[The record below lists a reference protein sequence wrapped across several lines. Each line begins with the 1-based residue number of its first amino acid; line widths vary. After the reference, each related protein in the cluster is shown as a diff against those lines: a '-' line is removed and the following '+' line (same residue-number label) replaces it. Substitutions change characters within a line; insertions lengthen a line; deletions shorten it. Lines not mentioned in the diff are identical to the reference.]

1 MDIKRLSKTLSV
13 CTQISVNDI
22 EAIKA
27 QGFGT
32 IICNRP
38 DDETEGQPNFKTIA
52 KAAEAAGLTSRY
64 IPVVGGQISDED
76 VALFEAATAH
86 PAQPIL
92 AYCRTGTRCTILWS
106 LSQAE
111 HQSTDDILAST
122 KAAGYD
128 MSTQLE
134 RMNNKIKN

>member
-13 CTQISVNDI
+13 CAQISPDDL
-22 EAIKA
+22 KA
-27 QGFGT
+27 VKALGFGA

-38 DDETEGQPNFKTIA
+38 NDETTDQPSFERIA
-52 KAAEAAGLTSRY
+52 KAAEAAGLTSSY

-76 VALFEAATAH
+76 VALFEAATDH
-86 PAQPIL
+86 LAQPIL

-106 LSQAE
+106 LSQAGQ
-111 HQSTDDILAST
+111 QSADDILASA